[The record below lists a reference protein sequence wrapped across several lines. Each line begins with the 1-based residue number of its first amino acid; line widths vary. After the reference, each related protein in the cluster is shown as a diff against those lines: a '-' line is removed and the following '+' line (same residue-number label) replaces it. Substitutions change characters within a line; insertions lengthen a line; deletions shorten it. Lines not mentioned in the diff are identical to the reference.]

1 MTTRYRQ
8 SWHVLNEQTFAF
20 DYDFTLSMPDYK
32 VTGDGDSFKEYEGT
46 IKASG
51 KDMADAKKKAE
62 KELMRRIDSAEK
74 ATKGSLEDNISSI
87 LQTGKAVSE
96 GLKEFTLVHVVRYRD
111 PLNKKRF
118 VVEMPMPLAKTQSVL
133 MSMLPIPPML
143 TIDQCKIL
151 SEADNIVSNNHLTL
165 EDLNVKPSDVEEAMK
180 KWLWR
185 YRDGGQFAKVQ

>member
-32 VTGDGDSFKEYEGT
+32 ITGDGDSFKEYEGT

-74 ATKGSLEDNISSI
+74 ATKGSLE
-87 LQTGKAVSE
+87 AVSY
-96 GLKEFTLVHVVRYRD
+96 T
-111 PLNKKRF
+111 
-118 VVEMPMPLAKTQSVL
+118 
-133 MSMLPIPPML
+133 
-143 TIDQCKIL
+143 
-151 SEADNIVSNNHLTL
+151 HLTL
-165 EDLNVKPSDVEEAMK
+165 PTILLV
-180 KWLWR
+180 
-185 YRDGGQFAKVQ
+185 